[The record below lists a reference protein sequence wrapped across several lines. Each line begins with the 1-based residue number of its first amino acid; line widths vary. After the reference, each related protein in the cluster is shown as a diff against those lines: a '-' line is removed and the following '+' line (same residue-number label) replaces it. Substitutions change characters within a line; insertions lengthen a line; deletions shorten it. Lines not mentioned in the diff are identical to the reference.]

1 MSTVW
6 ECGTDTLPI
15 PYDTLPHTFGKEI
28 IMQLSEQITVSP
40 KVGGFGTEKA
50 TSEAMFH
57 HAMMKIAMM
66 KIEEFYYKKSVTS
79 SRNQSRWRYL
89 VNYEIVEPDNS
100 IVIDER

>member
-1 MSTVW
+1 
-6 ECGTDTLPI
+6 
-15 PYDTLPHTFGKEI
+15 
-28 IMQLSEQITVSP
+28 
-40 KVGGFGTEKA
+40 
-50 TSEAMFH
+50 
-57 HAMMKIAMM
+57 MM